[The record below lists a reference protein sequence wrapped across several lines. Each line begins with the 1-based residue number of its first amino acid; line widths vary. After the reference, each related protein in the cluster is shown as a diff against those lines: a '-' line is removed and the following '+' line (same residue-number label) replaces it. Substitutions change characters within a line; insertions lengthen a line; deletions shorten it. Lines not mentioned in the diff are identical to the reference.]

1 MAFRADL
8 LDVQRAEQ
16 TASGALAAIEQQM
29 GSAVSDYTSW
39 DDAAKA
45 VYVDHDRD
53 WIEKNY
59 GIFTGAGTLFDT
71 YFLLTADGAT
81 TMSYKD
87 GSPFSVRLSDYFGQ
101 SFEALEASLKS
112 EMGQGTYQKTGFVET
127 ADGLAVVGLLRFGR
141 VRRPHC
147 SPGIRSLRV
156 FARHLTAPVI
166 RQLARNYVI
175 DGLQLVSSVPP
186 DKSFAAVRNNKGDV
200 LALFVWDLRA
210 PGTRSFREVLP
221 AVCWGLPS
229 LVWSCLRFSSS
240 HWHCARIDGG

>member
-1 MAFRADL
+1 MALSGGNKIGGTRLRAPLMVSLVLIVFAAIVAGGTGLILTALSNMAFRADL

-127 ADGLAVVGLLRFGR
+127 ADGLAVVG
-141 VRRPHC
+141 
-147 SPGIRSLRV
+147 I
-156 FARHLTAPVI
+156 
-166 RQLARNYVI
+166 
-175 DGLQLVSSVPP
+175 
-186 DKSFAAVRNNKGDV
+186 AAVRSSQGGLTVPRN
-200 LALFVWDLRA
+200 
-210 PGTRSFREVLP
+210 PQSTRFLP
-221 AVCWGLPS
+221 ATS
-229 LVWSCLRFSSS
+229 LR
-240 HWHCARIDGG
+240 R